1 MLGKGLG
8 SLIPDN
14 NKKEEN
20 GNFPINPV
28 FDSPNPPAPSPS
40 PSFSEAEMKKEPE
53 PPFFPSPPAS
63 SLPESAPP
71 AENLV
76 KAEPKE
82 IIPEKIISSPIDE
95 KKEEEKVTGHIFQ
108 IEVDKIKPNPFQP
121 RRNFDEDALKDLASS
136 IREFGVLQPLVV
148 TKNIKDTPTG
158 TSVEYE
164 LIAGERRLLASKL
177 AGLERVPVI
186 IKTSADN
193 RDKLELAIIENLQR
207 ENLNPIETARAF
219 SKLQDEYGMTQR
231 EIASRLGKS
240 REVVANSMRLLSL
253 PTYIQESVSQG
264 KIGESQARLLLSI
277 SNLDNQQR
285 IFEDLLKNNLSVR
298 ELKNRIVSTNTRLN
312 AIERYSNIDPEIK
325 YLEETLSE
333 LLGTKVKVDKNGETG
348 KITISFSSAEELKN
362 IIDKVKKDGEEL

>member
-1 MLGKGLG
+1 MQGLGLG

-20 GNFPINPV
+20 KSSENFSLGNNPNAS
-28 FDSPNPPAPSPS
+28 FEEPKKESPAFLPAEPVSLPSSPAPVG
-40 PSFSEAEMKKEPE
+40 
-53 PPFFPSPPAS
+53 
-63 SLPESAPP
+63 
-71 AENLV
+71 NLSV
-76 KAEPKE
+76 AEPKE
-82 IIPEKIISSPIDE
+82 IISSPPSPDFSRKE
-95 KKEEEKVTGHIFQ
+95 KEPEAISHIFH
-108 IEVDKIKPNPFQP
+108 IEVEKIKPNPYQP
-121 RRNFDEDALKDLASS
+121 RRFFDEEALKELASS

-158 TSVEYE
+158 AEVEYE
-164 LIAGERRLLASKL
+164 LIAGERRLMASKL

-186 IKTSADN
+186 IKNSTPKKE
-193 RDKLELAIIENLQR
+193 KLELAIIENLQR
-207 ENLNPIETARAF
+207 ENLNPIESARAF

-231 EIASRLGKS
+231 EIAARLGKS

-253 PTYIQESVSQG
+253 PTYIQEAVSQG
-264 KIGESQARLLLSI
+264 KIGESQARLLLSV

-298 ELKNRIVSTNTRLN
+298 ELKNRIVSTNARLN
-312 AIERYSNIDPEIK
+312 AIDRFTNVDPEIK

-362 IIDKVKKDGEEL
+362 IIDKVKKDDEEL